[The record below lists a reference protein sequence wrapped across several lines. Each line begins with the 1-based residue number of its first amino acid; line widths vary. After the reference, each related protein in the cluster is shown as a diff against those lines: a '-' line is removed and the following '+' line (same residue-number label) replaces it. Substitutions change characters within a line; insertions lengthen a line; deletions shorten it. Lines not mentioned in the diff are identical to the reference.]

1 MAMFREH
8 VATGAVISM
17 LVCVGVYSYALVTDP
32 ILLLFL
38 FGVTVIGSF
47 LPDVDSDSGLPFY
60 LVFGTMTLAATG
72 VVVLYTLN
80 TPYADDWRYLVGIP
94 AAALFVF
101 WFVIGAVV
109 KKCTKH
115 RGIFHSLPALL
126 IASTGTFLL
135 ARHYGHDDTTALVFA
150 VAMGLGFLSHLVLDE
165 LHSEITLDGIP
176 FNTKESA
183 GTAMKWFSKRRG
195 VNVAAYLVLATLV
208 YTALQPQKVFAFYSL
223 DDESASQ
230 LCCEDESRPFQNS
243 APGGRSSSSKNA
255 MVADLLP
262 AATGRLAFYNDS
274 DIIELENDAPPAPP
288 DDGGGMGDSSGTGS
302 GAGQGG
308 VVDSGSQPQGSSN
321 SGDAPAGNTTNG
333 STSGGAATG
342 AGGANG
348 SGSSA
353 SDEELFDTLVGEGI
367 ISGPGALSG
376 SSIFEES
383 LVGAEGGTVRIDG
396 DGVRRYFR
404 GKYDLQELLLGWR
417 AGSDAR
423 LSARG
428 LGYVAASTALRDR
441 NVDSVAFSADSFE
454 IRYRSRG
461 YLLSIIP
468 ITFPVYVSVFPEF
481 SSGRVTVT
489 LPWYRFFVR
498 EFFTA
503 RGLAEDVDA
512 VLQAEIEKNT
522 VTNADMKAVLF
533 AAVAEY
539 LRTKVGTVS
548 DTLGS

>member
-8 VATGAVISM
+8 VATGAVVSM

-32 ILLLFL
+32 ILLVFL
-38 FGVTVIGSF
+38 FAVTVIGSF

-101 WFVIGAVV
+101 WFVIGALV

-115 RGIFHSLPALL
+115 RGIFHSFPALL

-135 ARHYGHDDTTALVFA
+135 ARHYGLDDTTALIFA
-150 VAMGLGFLSHLVLDE
+150 GAMGLGFLSHLVLDE

-195 VNVAAYLVLATLV
+195 VNVAAYLILATLL
-208 YTALQPQKVFAFYSL
+208 YTVWQPQRA
-223 DDESASQ
+223 
-230 LCCEDESRPFQNS
+230 
-243 APGGRSSSSKNA
+243 
-255 MVADLLP
+255 
-262 AATGRLAFYNDS
+262 LAFYNDS

-288 DDGGGMGDSSGTGS
+288 DDGGGTGDSRGTGS
-302 GAGQGG
+302 GAGLGG
-308 VVDSGSQPQGSSN
+308 VVDSGSPPQGSSN
-321 SGDAPAGNTTNG
+321 SGDAPAGSVTSG
-333 STSGGAATG
+333 GTSGGAAATG
-342 AGGANG
+342 GSSNG
-348 SGSSA
+348 SSSSA
-353 SDEELFDTLVGEGI
+353 SDEELLDTLVDEGI

-376 SSIFEES
+376 SSLFEES
-383 LVGAEGGTVRIDG
+383 LVGAGGGTVRIDG

-441 NVDSVAFSADSFE
+441 NIDTVAFSADSFE
-454 IRYRSRG
+454 IHYRSRG

-468 ITFPVYVSVFPEF
+468 ITFPVHVSVFPEL
-481 SSGRVTVT
+481 SSGRVTVR

-522 VTNADMKAVLF
+522 VANADMKAVLF